1 MARPRSG
8 RALSHGKTTPPV
20 CALFRAPETWLQYAE
35 TTGGS
40 TIRSE
45 VPVSAIAIP
54 EPPVTVRGCE
64 LPMAIC
70 VDVNSQKPLCE
81 LMGTVVRLPENWVVS
96 TMPNS

>member
-1 MARPRSG
+1 M
-8 RALSHGKTTPPV
+8 
-20 CALFRAPETWLQYAE
+20 
-35 TTGGS
+35 
-40 TIRSE
+40 
-45 VPVSAIAIP
+45 SAIAIP

-96 TMPNS
+96 TTPNS